1 MILELRNLRLLARLI
16 KNRENNPLNPDI
28 KMRTSLQTL
37 YLLMDIK
44 GILLAIS
51 YEYIWKF

>member
-51 YEYIWKF
+51 HEYT

>member
-1 MILELRNLRLLARLI
+1 MVFRIMKFKTSSKAEQKER
-16 KNRENNPLNPDI
+16 KNPLNPDI
-28 KMRTSLQTL
+28 KMRTSLQIL

-51 YEYIWKF
+51 HEYN